1 MMHCLVPGERMAA
14 IRLTILMAV
23 GLALAGCDTP
33 KPIYAL
39 QPTPPSY
46 RKAPDGAII
55 DNAGVSLDAQG
66 YRVDKN
72 GQRIQE
78 VDIQA
83 KTANQTSNPVAGYYI
98 SSIGAVASGNVM
110 TPSEGAGQGYGRG
123 PGSAYTTPGG
133 EPPPSL
139 PAPLVPT
146 PGEAPPAT
154 PTPMPR

>member
-1 MMHCLVPGERMAA
+1 MTAMRLMVLAA
-14 IRLTILMAV
+14 A
-23 GLALAGCDTP
+23 GLALAGCNT
-33 KPIYAL
+33 
-39 QPTPPSY
+39 PTPLYSLQKVPPPY

-55 DNAGVSLDAQG
+55 DNAGVKLDAEG
-66 YRVDKN
+66 YRLDKS
-72 GQRIQE
+72 GRRIQE

-98 SSIGAVASGNVM
+98 SSIGTEASGNVM
-110 TPSEGAGQGYGRG
+110 TPSEGAGQGYGTG
-123 PGSAYTTPGG
+123 PGAATMVPGG
-133 EPPPSL
+133 APPPSL